1 MVLTNI
7 HIIDNIV
14 GYNKNMKIAF
24 IGQKGIPAQT
34 GGVEKQVEELLV
46 HLAARGHS
54 VYAYNRRGYAP
65 EMKEFKGVK
74 LISLPF
80 IKGKN
85 LEAISHVFLSIVHL
99 AFHKFDIIHFQSI
112 GPASLLW
119 LVKIV
124 KPRTPIVFTFHC
136 QDYYHKKWS
145 LFARLYLKFGEKIG
159 CILADQTLVTS
170 KELTS
175 YALNR
180 YNKGAR
186 YIASGINE
194 PSLLAPDKIKE
205 KWNLDKDSYILLA
218 SRLVRHKGI
227 HYFIEAF
234 KKIKTN
240 KKLVIAGGSAHTDD
254 YVNEL
259 HDLARDDDRIIFTGN
274 QIGHNL
280 QELYSNA
287 YIFGQ
292 PSEYEGLS
300 MALLEAMSYALPC
313 LVSDIPSNKE
323 ALNGFGYTFKNQDI
337 EDLYNKLSDL
347 LLMDSKDLK
356 TMGQALK
363 EKTRKEYNWDLIVD
377 ETIGLYN
384 QLFKKNK

>member
-1 MVLTNI
+1 
-7 HIIDNIV
+7 
-14 GYNKNMKIAF
+14 MKIAF

-300 MALLEAMSYALPC
+300 MGLLEAMSYALPC

-356 TMGQALK
+356 TMGQSLK
-363 EKTRKEYNWDLIVD
+363 ERTRKEYNWDLIVD

>member
-1 MVLTNI
+1 MTNCYI
-7 HIIDNIV
+7 FVKLI

-46 HLAARGHS
+46 HLVERGHD
-54 VYAYNRRGYAP
+54 VYAYARAGYAP
-65 EMKEFKGVK
+65 KMKEYKGVK

-85 LEAISHVFLSIVHL
+85 FEAISHTFLSVIHL

-119 LVKIV
+119 LVKIL

-136 QDYYHKKWS
+136 QDYYHKKWGF
-145 LFARLYLKFGEKIG
+145 FAKLYLRLGEKIG
-159 CILADQTLVTS
+159 CNLADQTLVTS
-170 KELTS
+170 KELTT
-175 YALNR
+175 YTLNR
-180 YNKGAR
+180 YDKGAR
-186 YIASGINE
+186 YMASGINE
-194 PSLLAPDKIKE
+194 PTIVEAKEIKD
-205 KWNLDKDSYILLA
+205 KWNLDKNSYILLA

-234 KKIKTN
+234 KRIKTD
-240 KKLVIAGGSAHTDD
+240 KKLVIAGGSAYTDD
-254 YVNEL
+254 YINEL
-259 HDLARDDDRIIFTGN
+259 HELARGDDRIIFTGS
-274 QIGHNL
+274 QSGSIL

-300 MALLEAMSYALPC
+300 MGLLEAMSYALPC
-313 LVSDIPSNKE
+313 FASDIPANLE
-323 ALNGFGYTFKNQDI
+323 ALGGLGYTFKNRNVD
-337 EDLYNKLSDL
+337 DLYNKLSEVLAMSSEDL
-347 LLMDSKDLK
+347 NQTGK
-356 TMGQALK
+356 ALQK
-363 EKTRKEYNWDLIVD
+363 RTREEYDWNNIVD
-377 ETIGLYN
+377 DTLALY
-384 QLFKKNK
+384 QKLKDRK